1 MRTVEILRLPEPG
14 LGNQSYLIGTGDGGA
29 AVLDP
34 TRDPGHYV
42 DAAAERGWRIR
53 WSAETHLH
61 ADFVSGSRELA
72 AYGAR
77 VVVPAGAGVGFPA
90 DELDDGDERDLGGLT
105 LEALATPGH
114 TPEHLAYLLRDG
126 DDVVAVFTGGTLTVG
141 GMARPDLISPER
153 TEPLARAAWHSIT
166 ERLLVLPDETP
177 VYPTHGAGSF
187 CSAGPPTAP
196 TSTIGELREHNPLL
210 RSGDEDT
217 FVQRLLG
224 GLGSYPDY
232 FLRLRPINAA
242 GPAVYGPSPSLPPE
256 LNPEQAHASAR
267 RGVDLVDVRSMA
279 AFAEGHVPGSLSNPL
294 RDQFGVWLG
303 WLVDLDRD
311 IILVT
316 SGDGDE
322 LDHAVRECLKVGHE
336 NLVGHLPLPSWQR
349 AGLPLDRIRLLDPVA
364 AAAARRRVVDVRQA
378 AEWAGGHVPDALHI
392 ELGSLES
399 RAGAVGSDPVLIHC
413 GHGERAMTAASV
425 LARAG
430 HPDVAVLAGGPAE
443 LASAAGHGLEEAW

>member
-1 MRTVEILRLPEPG
+1 MSTVEILRLPEPG
-14 LGNQSYLIGTGDGGA
+14 LGNQSYVVGTGDGGS
-29 AVLDP
+29 VVIDP
-34 TRDPGHYV
+34 ARDPAHYV
-42 DAAAERGWRIR
+42 DAAAERGWRVR
-53 WSAETHLH
+53 WTAETHLH

-90 DELDDGDERDLGGLT
+90 DELDDGDERALGGLT

-126 DDVVAVFTGGTLTVG
+126 DEVVAVFTGGTLTVG
-141 GMARPDLISPER
+141 GMARPDLISPES
-153 TEPLARAAWHSIT
+153 TEPLARAAWQSIT

-187 CSAGPPTAP
+187 CSAGSTSEP
-196 TSTIGELREHNPLL
+196 TSTIGALREQNPLL
-210 RSGDEDT
+210 RAGDEDT
-217 FVQRLLG
+217 FVERLLG
-224 GLGSYPDY
+224 ELGSYPDY

-242 GPAVYGPSPSLPPE
+242 GPVVYGPKPARPPE
-256 LNPEQAHASAR
+256 LSPEQARTKAQ
-267 RGVDLVDVRSMA
+267 RGVELVDVRAMA
-279 AFAEGHVPGSLSNPL
+279 DFAAGHVPGSLSNPL

-311 IILVT
+311 IILIT
-316 SGDGDE
+316 SGDDDE
-322 LDHAVRECLKVGHE
+322 LDRAVRECLKVGHE
-336 NLVGHLPLPSWQR
+336 NLVGHLPMPSWQR
-349 AGLPLDRIRLLDPVA
+349 AGLPLHRIRLLDPVT

-378 AEWAGGHVPDALHI
+378 AEWASGHVPEALHI
-392 ELGSLES
+392 ELGSLGS
-399 RAGAVGSDPVLIHC
+399 RAGAVGSDPVLTHC

-443 LASAAGHGLEEAW
+443 LATAAGVALRGPS